1 MKNLRKYIRKILKE
15 AIQDPSISFE
25 NKIYETFVDLGRGV
39 LAKKYPDGCEVRFKI
54 EPTGGVDVYIHAI
67 ETVGNGCL
75 RKGYARDTM
84 EAISAIADEYYVFLS
99 LEPSPFSRGYDM
111 PDENV
116 LISFYKSLGF
126 KQTSG
131 NEMERPPKM

>member
-1 MKNLRKYIRKILKE
+1 
-15 AIQDPSISFE
+15 
-25 NKIYETFVDLGRGV
+25 
-39 LAKKYPDGCEVRFKI
+39 
-54 EPTGGVDVYIHAI
+54 
-67 ETVGNGCL
+67 
-75 RKGYARDTM
+75 M

-99 LEPSPFSRGYDM
+99 LEASPFSRGYDM